1 LRELDYY
8 SRFMIQNKIKSLTTG
23 YLIRHFR
30 GKLNCQQN
38 IQFLLFGQW
47 IPKGGFRAN
56 GGSSFAEQA
65 AQYKSM
71 KTEDLEDARKEEKER
86 LDDTM

>member
-1 LRELDYY
+1 
-8 SRFMIQNKIKSLTTG
+8 MTTG

-47 IPKGGFRAN
+47 IPKGGFRSE
-56 GGSSFAEQA
+56 GTSFDAQA
-65 AQYKSM
+65 TLYKSM

-86 LDDTM
+86 LDDTMQYELSRAELT